1 MGYLASFAGISSL
14 LMLIPVQSILAKYI
28 GVLRGLIAAQTDERV
43 KLTGE
48 AITGI
53 TAYKM
58 LAWETPLFDEILRVR
73 QREQLYIGR
82 MNIIRATNMALS
94 FAIMPLVSFITF
106 TVARYTIPQE
116 DFTVSNI
123 FFSVSLLALPK
134 LSMCEFFVHAVE
146 AISEVRVSI
155 RRIGQFLGLPEPEE
169 VARYFEMHDDAPL
182 VDVAEADFDWASS
195 VREGDERQF
204 VKKSKT
210 GSLSL
215 NMDGLEETTFSLK
228 NISMRLQRGELVCVV
243 GAVGSGKSSLL
254 AGLMG
259 EMKSNH
265 QVQEPHPHVYTNTSS
280 ISYCSQKPW
289 IISGSIQDNIL
300 FGGEYDEEWY
310 HAVIVACC
318 LDEDIAALPL
328 GDATQIGER
337 GINLS
342 GGQKARLALARA
354 LYKRAELNLLDDVLS
369 ALDSRVGATVF
380 SRCLDHEGGLVWD
393 NAKDGQLNPV
403 TLLVTH
409 QKQYLSHCDRIIVL
423 RQGKIAAEGTYE
435 SLVSQGIP
443 EVVMSQDV
451 LVKTD
456 HPGEM
461 SSQKRKVSKNES
473 AYWRKLISKRFD
485 VTSDAMSAAA
495 KAGTSFKFSGSGK
508 IILKEDQEI
517 GSVSWT
523 VYRDLILEF
532 GVLRACLVLAC
543 LLIGQAL
550 YIFGDYWLAS
560 WASSED
566 DKSATYW
573 IWIYSIFVGV
583 ILLIS
588 IIRAQLFFRSSLM
601 ASSSMHRKALSSMLR
616 APLSFFHTNPSG
628 RILNRFSKDCGVV
641 DEQLPQVSF
650 DSLQAGMMVIGAL
663 VLLCIVVPVILPIF
677 VPLIGIF
684 IFIQRRYLM
693 TSREVKRFEAV
704 TRSPV
709 YQNFSSILNGL
720 TVIRIF
726 KAQSKFKN
734 EFLVMLS
741 NNISWWFSWM
751 CAARWIGFRLD
762 LLVALLMTA
771 APLLMV
777 GLRDSFGEDNVKL
790 VGLALS
796 QSLYLAG
803 LLQWMVRQ
811 TAEVENNMTSTER
824 IFAYTRLEQEPPTLL
839 EGGNPAPDDWPTR
852 GTVVYSNVTAVYR
865 KGLPPVLKS
874 LSFEIPGGTSCGIVG
889 RTGSGKSSLMLSL
902 FRLIPITDGVV
913 SIDGVDVSKL
923 ALDEL
928 RKQIAIIPQDP
939 VLFSGTLRS
948 NLDPWGKYSDAKIW
962 EALEKSQLK
971 SQILSMGKDRG
982 LNVNLQECGDNL
994 SAGQRQLLC
1003 LARVLLQEQSR
1014 ILALDEA
1021 TANVD
1026 SHTDLQIQKAVHRA
1040 CTENEK
1046 RTLLVI
1052 AHRLDTIMDCDNVLV
1067 LSGGELVE
1075 QGNPNSLL
1083 KDKKD
1088 GIFYDMATRSKI
1100 I

>member
-1 MGYLASFAGISSL
+1 
-14 LMLIPVQSILAKYI
+14 
-28 GVLRGLIAAQTDERV
+28 
-43 KLTGE
+43 
-48 AITGI
+48 
-53 TAYKM
+53 
-58 LAWETPLFDEILRVR
+58 
-73 QREQLYIGR
+73 
-82 MNIIRATNMALS
+82 
-94 FAIMPLVSFITF
+94 
-106 TVARYTIPQE
+106 
-116 DFTVSNI
+116 
-123 FFSVSLLALPK
+123 
-134 LSMCEFFVHAVE
+134 
-146 AISEVRVSI
+146 
-155 RRIGQFLGLPEPEE
+155 
-169 VARYFEMHDDAPL
+169 
-182 VDVAEADFDWASS
+182 
-195 VREGDERQF
+195 
-204 VKKSKT
+204 
-210 GSLSL
+210 
-215 NMDGLEETTFSLK
+215 
-228 NISMRLQRGELVCVV
+228 
-243 GAVGSGKSSLL
+243 
-254 AGLMG
+254 
-259 EMKSNH
+259 
-265 QVQEPHPHVYTNTSS
+265 
-280 ISYCSQKPW
+280 
-289 IISGSIQDNIL
+289 
-300 FGGEYDEEWY
+300 
-310 HAVIVACC
+310 
-318 LDEDIAALPL
+318 
-328 GDATQIGER
+328 
-337 GINLS
+337 
-342 GGQKARLALARA
+342 
-354 LYKRAELNLLDDVLS
+354 
-369 ALDSRVGATVF
+369 
-380 SRCLDHEGGLVWD
+380 
-393 NAKDGQLNPV
+393 
-403 TLLVTH
+403 
-409 QKQYLSHCDRIIVL
+409 
-423 RQGKIAAEGTYE
+423 
-435 SLVSQGIP
+435 
-443 EVVMSQDV
+443 
-451 LVKTD
+451 
-456 HPGEM
+456 
-461 SSQKRKVSKNES
+461 
-473 AYWRKLISKRFD
+473 
-485 VTSDAMSAAA
+485 
-495 KAGTSFKFSGSGK
+495 
-508 IILKEDQEI
+508 
-517 GSVSWT
+517 
-523 VYRDLILEF
+523 
-532 GVLRACLVLAC
+532 
-543 LLIGQAL
+543 
-550 YIFGDYWLAS
+550 
-560 WASSED
+560 
-566 DKSATYW
+566 
-573 IWIYSIFVGV
+573 
-583 ILLIS
+583 
-588 IIRAQLFFRSSLM
+588 
-601 ASSSMHRKALSSMLR
+601 
-616 APLSFFHTNPSG
+616 
-628 RILNRFSKDCGVV
+628 
-641 DEQLPQVSF
+641 
-650 DSLQAGMMVIGAL
+650 
-663 VLLCIVVPVILPIF
+663 
-677 VPLIGIF
+677 
-684 IFIQRRYLM
+684 M